1 MFGRAPRHRGSTVR
15 MADEGEKDKRKFAK
29 NFLEKWAKAERE
41 GRPVEETLKEVEAA
55 LKISGNNPGLW
66 FRKGVLLSE
75 LEKWELALE
84 SLRKAE
90 SLDPT
95 LPRLQVVLS
104 FVLGR
109 LGLTQEAAEA
119 SQRAT

>member
-1 MFGRAPRHRGSTVR
+1 

-95 LPRLQVVLS
+95 LPRLQVVLWL
-104 FVLGR
+104 VDWPLR
-109 LGLTQEAAEA
+109 PPE
-119 SQRAT
+119 